1 MELRDEDE
9 QIAAIKQWWDE
20 NGKFVLAAVGLAVA
34 GTFGWEFY
42 QDQQVEAGAQ
52 RSGAYQ
58 NVLNAAN
65 GGTPAELLD
74 AAGLV
79 QQNYADTEYARLA
92 TLFAAKAL
100 VETDDLD
107 GAAVQLKGLT
117 ERVAVTDPVGAEA
130 RLRLATVQ
138 LSQGDHAAALAT
150 LDDSFSGAYQGR
162 ALELRGDAL
171 LASGDR
177 AAAKQAY
184 AEAQALTQAGELPLL
199 QLKLDD
205 LADV

>member
-1 MELRDEDE
+1 MDLRDEDE

-20 NGKFVLAAVGLAVA
+20 NGKYVIGAVGLAVA
-34 GTFGWEFY
+34 GTFGWDFY
-42 QDQQVEAGAQ
+42 QEQQIAAGAE
-52 RSGAYQ
+52 RSNAYQ
-58 NVLNAAN
+58 NVLVAAN
-65 GGTPAELLD
+65 GGTPADVLD

-100 VETDDLD
+100 VETNDLD
-107 GAAVQLKGLT
+107 GAAVQLQGLADS
-117 ERVAVTDPVGAEA
+117 VAVTDPVGAEA
-130 RLRLATVQ
+130 RLRLAAVQ
-138 LSQGDHAAALAT
+138 LSQNDSAAALAT
-150 LDDSFSGAYQGR
+150 LAAGFTGAYEGR

-171 LASGDR
+171 LSDGDR
-177 AAAKQAY
+177 AGAKAAYEQ
-184 AEAQALTQAGELPLL
+184 AQALTQAGELPLL